1 MRQPFDH
8 PDLPDEPFY
17 GISREHVT
25 IRLRYQMA
33 FHSTCG
39 DGPEHRDHPQGTI
52 TFAKDAILGGVKQ
65 PDGDVV
71 VDKVYAGHSFR
82 FLPFQYYEEPAR

>member
-1 MRQPFDH
+1 MFDH
-8 PDLPDEPFY
+8 PDLPGEPFH
-17 GISREHVT
+17 GIAREHVT

-39 DGPEHRDHPQGTI
+39 EGPEHADHPKERI
-52 TFAKDAILGGVKQ
+52 VFAKDSVLGGVKNLET
-65 PDGDVV
+65 GDVV
-71 VDKVYAGHSFR
+71 VDRVYAGHSFR